1 MFFILKCCINVKV
14 NIHSFGIPLLISPT
28 QIVCYMDL
36 MFIKLHTVNINRE
49 NNWKFYMLSIY
60 LKNLFFIYIY
70 ISLFTGMLTITDFIN
85 ILHRYYK
92 SPMVSM
98 MLSYTF
104 IICHTV

>member
-1 MFFILKCCINVKV
+1 MKEEEKHIGYNFEYCFRSVFFILKYCINVKV

-60 LKNLFFIYIY
+60 LKNLF
-70 ISLFTGMLTITDFIN
+70 
-85 ILHRYYK
+85 
-92 SPMVSM
+92 
-98 MLSYTF
+98 
-104 IICHTV
+104 